1 VNTRA
6 ANHRLGL
13 IALPAFAAD
22 VSAAA
27 GRGLITGLIA
37 ALAATGVAA
46 ILAAALFW
54 RERRRADRELTAL
67 PGGAMVW
74 RGQRDAA
81 QTTITP
87 RTDPPVGSQARQYRR
102 L

>member
-1 VNTRA
+1 
-6 ANHRLGL
+6 L